1 MKITAQEILKK
12 EFDRKMKGY
21 SPIEVDQFLDEIIAS
36 MEEGEKEY
44 KAGLSALQ
52 TQVDG
57 LISEKAALEAQID
70 ELKAQQEED
79 KKNQLLLKKALAM
92 SKKKEQD
99 YMEKAQEKVKS
110 LMDAAH
116 SAADQVNRE
125 AQTKARQIVM
135 EANESAKK
143 TEAEVEDRG
152 SPLPFLPWCF
162 SRSDTILPSR
172 QNSCILKNRQPS
184 TLYNPSNT
192 DNSVLSETEIFH
204 RAWFPSRY
212 PACAAS
218 LLLLRTPHG

>member
-57 LISEKAALEAQID
+57 LIGEKAALEAQID

-99 YMEKAQEKVKS
+99 YMEKAQEKVNS
-110 LMDAAH
+110 LMDGAH

-143 TEAEVEDRG
+143 TEAEVEDRV
-152 SPLPFLPWCF
+152 
-162 SRSDTILPSR
+162 RMMRAMIENQQT
-172 QNSCILKNRQPS
+172 
-184 TLYNPSNT
+184 
-192 DNSVLSETEIFH
+192 SVRESHKKYAEIVQ
-204 RAWFPSRY
+204 SQKK
-212 PACAAS
+212 
-218 LLLLRTPHG
+218 LLEQYEDLEKAMEAISFRK

>member
-143 TEAEVEDRG
+143 TEAEVEDRV
-152 SPLPFLPWCF
+152 
-162 SRSDTILPSR
+162 RMMRAMIENQQT
-172 QNSCILKNRQPS
+172 
-184 TLYNPSNT
+184 
-192 DNSVLSETEIFH
+192 SVRESHKKYAEIVQ
-204 RAWFPSRY
+204 SQKK
-212 PACAAS
+212 
-218 LLLLRTPHG
+218 LLEQYEDLEKAMEAISFRK

>member
-36 MEEGEKEY
+36 MEEAEKEY

-52 TQVDG
+52 TQIDG
-57 LISEKAALEAQID
+57 LISEKAALEARID
-70 ELKAQQEED
+70 ELHVQQEED

-125 AQTKARQIVM
+125 AQTKARQIVL

-143 TEAEVEDRG
+143 TESEVEDRV
-152 SPLPFLPWCF
+152 
-162 SRSDTILPSR
+162 RMMRAMIENQQT
-172 QNSCILKNRQPS
+172 
-184 TLYNPSNT
+184 
-192 DNSVLSETEIFH
+192 SVRESHKKYAEIVQ
-204 RAWFPSRY
+204 SQKK
-212 PACAAS
+212 
-218 LLLLRTPHG
+218 LLEQYEDLEKAMEAISFRK

>member
-57 LISEKAALEAQID
+57 LIGEKAALEAQID

-143 TEAEVEDRG
+143 TEAEVEDRV
-152 SPLPFLPWCF
+152 
-162 SRSDTILPSR
+162 RMMRAMIENQQT
-172 QNSCILKNRQPS
+172 
-184 TLYNPSNT
+184 
-192 DNSVLSETEIFH
+192 SVRESHKKYAEIVQ
-204 RAWFPSRY
+204 SQKK
-212 PACAAS
+212 
-218 LLLLRTPHG
+218 LLEQYEDLEKAMEAISFRK

>member
-1 MKITAQEILKK
+1 MKITAQKILKK

-36 MEEGEKEY
+36 MEEEEKEY

-52 TQVDG
+52 TQIDG
-57 LISEKAALEAQID
+57 LVSEKAALEARID

-125 AQTKARQIVM
+125 AQTKARQIVL

-143 TEAEVEDRG
+143 TESEVEDRV
-152 SPLPFLPWCF
+152 
-162 SRSDTILPSR
+162 RMMRAMIENQQT
-172 QNSCILKNRQPS
+172 
-184 TLYNPSNT
+184 
-192 DNSVLSETEIFH
+192 SVRESHKKYAEIVQ
-204 RAWFPSRY
+204 SQKK
-212 PACAAS
+212 
-218 LLLLRTPHG
+218 LLEQYEDLEKAMEAISFRK

>member
-36 MEEGEKEY
+36 MEEEEKEY

-52 TQVDG
+52 TQIDG
-57 LISEKAALEAQID
+57 LVSEKAALEARID

-125 AQTKARQIVM
+125 AQTKARQIVL

-143 TEAEVEDRG
+143 TESEVEDRV
-152 SPLPFLPWCF
+152 
-162 SRSDTILPSR
+162 RMMRAMIENQQT
-172 QNSCILKNRQPS
+172 
-184 TLYNPSNT
+184 
-192 DNSVLSETEIFH
+192 SVRESHKKYAEIVQ
-204 RAWFPSRY
+204 SQKK
-212 PACAAS
+212 
-218 LLLLRTPHG
+218 LLEQYEDLEKAMEAISFRK

>member
-57 LISEKAALEAQID
+57 LISEKAALEARID

-143 TEAEVEDRG
+143 TEAEVEDRV
-152 SPLPFLPWCF
+152 
-162 SRSDTILPSR
+162 RMMRAMIENQQT
-172 QNSCILKNRQPS
+172 
-184 TLYNPSNT
+184 
-192 DNSVLSETEIFH
+192 SVRESHKKYAEIVQ
-204 RAWFPSRY
+204 SQKK
-212 PACAAS
+212 
-218 LLLLRTPHG
+218 LLEQYEDLEKAMEAISFRK

>member
-36 MEEGEKEY
+36 MEEAEKEY

-52 TQVDG
+52 TQIDG
-57 LISEKAALEAQID
+57 LISEKAALEARID
-70 ELKAQQEED
+70 ELQVQQEED

-125 AQTKARQIVM
+125 AQTKARQIVL

-143 TEAEVEDRG
+143 TESEVEDRV
-152 SPLPFLPWCF
+152 
-162 SRSDTILPSR
+162 RMMRAMIENQQT
-172 QNSCILKNRQPS
+172 
-184 TLYNPSNT
+184 
-192 DNSVLSETEIFH
+192 SVRESHKKYAEIVQ
-204 RAWFPSRY
+204 SQKK
-212 PACAAS
+212 
-218 LLLLRTPHG
+218 LLEQYEDLEKAMEAISFRK

>member
-1 MKITAQEILKK
+1 MRYPNEKTGSEGWTAFMKITAQEILKK

-143 TEAEVEDRG
+143 TEAEVEDRV
-152 SPLPFLPWCF
+152 
-162 SRSDTILPSR
+162 RMMRAMIENQQT
-172 QNSCILKNRQPS
+172 
-184 TLYNPSNT
+184 
-192 DNSVLSETEIFH
+192 SVRESHKKYAEIVQ
-204 RAWFPSRY
+204 SQKK
-212 PACAAS
+212 
-218 LLLLRTPHG
+218 LLEQYEDLEKAMEAISFRK